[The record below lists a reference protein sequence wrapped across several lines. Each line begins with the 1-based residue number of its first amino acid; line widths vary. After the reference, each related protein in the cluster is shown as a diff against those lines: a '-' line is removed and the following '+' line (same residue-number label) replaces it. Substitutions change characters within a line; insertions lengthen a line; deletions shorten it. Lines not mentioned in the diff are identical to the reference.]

1 MRNWILWLLIG
12 IITILG
18 GVFALF
24 NPFAATL
31 AATTLAAWVFIIA
44 GALQLVG
51 VFQTEGWGARIWGLI
66 LALAFIWLGI
76 SILGNPLAG
85 MMSLTIVAG
94 IMFIATGIAKII
106 FAFRIR
112 GSGYFIWAILS
123 GIVSLIL
130 GFMVFTN
137 FPYSAAVV
145 LGVLLAVELISSGI
159 TLVTFALLLKNSPR
173 RLAAL
178 TGPGRGSGPAARP
191 APHGGVSQPFPFGN
205 RKVMTKRAPSP
216 SGPVSGVSIQ

>member
-1 MRNWILWLLIG
+1 MTNWVLWLLIG
-12 IITILG
+12 IITVLG
-18 GVFALF
+18 GIFALL

-44 GALQLVG
+44 GALQLLG
-51 VFQTEGWGARIWGLI
+51 IFQTEGWGARIWGLI

-94 IMFIATGIAKII
+94 IMFLATGIAKII

-112 GSGYFIWAILS
+112 GSGYFIWALLS
-123 GIVSLIL
+123 GLVSLIL
-130 GFMVFTN
+130 GVMVFTN

-159 TLVTFALLLKNSPR
+159 TLVTFALLLKNSP
-173 RLAAL
+173 L
-178 TGPGRGSGPAARP
+178 
-191 APHGGVSQPFPFGN
+191 
-205 RKVMTKRAPSP
+205 RKGA
-216 SGPVSGVSIQ
+216 